1 MDQRKVLTSS
11 CSFLR
16 PGITQASL
24 VVLYTWPLLLVDSN
38 ILALTKLS
46 LLVTAHCGQ
55 QNCEC
60 AAAACNNR
68 ASSKPSHRS
77 RRALSWQ
84 GAEHWSETKDLLPKP
99 TLDVDE
105 DTGRASKPGLKYIER
120 LSASTNLLMILGPK
134 FKPWQFFTPDVGM
147 FGPILVPSNGA
158 SVPVTFQNWFLE

>member
-24 VVLYTWPLLLVDSN
+24 VVLYTLPFFWPAGGLLMAV

-46 LLVTAHCGQ
+46 LFVTAHCGQ

-60 AAAACNNR
+60 AAAACNNY

-84 GAEHWSETKDLLPKP
+84 GAEHWSETEDLLPKP
-99 TLDVDE
+99 TLDVNVG
-105 DTGRASKPGLKYIER
+105 T
-120 LSASTNLLMILGPK
+120 STVEIQLMTVSVDK
-134 FKPWQFFTPDVGM
+134 FADDPWAKIQTLAVFH
-147 FGPILVPSNGA
+147 SCRH
-158 SVPVTFQNWFLE
+158 